1 MSKKKYTGW
10 AMDVY
15 PDMSEK
21 DIAHHVRRQL
31 REGANFVWIGHNNP
45 GEVDRNKVEPALSYA
60 VYEAYVN
67 SRDPRHEDARELVD
81 AQTRMLDF
89 CLKKNVPVVFPIGYQ
104 IQMGEVW
111 NRNHPEH
118 LRRTFEGRIINAGGV
133 SACFYSP
140 QYRRDITKY
149 YRWIV
154 ERFID
159 KYHPVILMV
168 NLADEP
174 FGGDYSQ
181 CAEAVFRRRH
191 GRKFVEAAQG
201 DVEEQALLGEFQ
213 SNYIAEYASW
223 SADAWHAVCSS
234 IPSTM
239 SFCGYHGREENVMPS
254 VQALF
259 ELTPDHFHPTFDVY
273 PRDGSAKRQI
283 KQSDITM
290 LIILLKQLS
299 YLSHKYQRPYWLWT
313 TGNSWGLGQN
323 SPDKA
328 NIADAL
334 ANQFYAAS
342 TAVDNRGNLKGIA
355 VWNYNIPNQGLYNDP
370 NPIIYDP
377 DEMFRKVTRILKW
390 LRARL
395 NAPSKRAI
403 DVALVLSRSY
413 GDRCIGRSRKWV
425 RVRPFGFEHMK
436 SLAKRDL
443 RIVADESCAELFA
456 YLERT
461 GEQMPKILFYLSD
474 GAEKPPETVKSLLM
488 NYALKGGKIV
498 LPARLARDMKLEKLL
513 GSRFA
518 EAVFRYTPKPDKIK
532 PQFYED
538 MVSVVGPER
547 ANLYPFSM
555 GKILMVY
562 NITHRREAVNGY
574 LNQKPQSCYVLSPS
588 ASPRSSVR
596 ARRGS
601 RKEIRIGHHEVCFV
615 ASDSEATIA
624 SLIRSLKES

>member
-1 MSKKKYTGW
+1 MSKAKYTGW
-10 AMDVY
+10 AMDIY

-21 DIAHHVRRQL
+21 DIARHVRRQL

-67 SRDPRHEDARELVD
+67 SRDPRHEDAREIVD
-81 AQTRMLDF
+81 AQTRMLDS
-89 CLKKNVPVVFPIGYQ
+89 CLKKNVPVVLPVGYQ

-118 LRRTFEGRIINAGGV
+118 LRRTFEGKIINAGGV

-140 QYRRDITKY
+140 QYRRDITTY

-154 ERFID
+154 ERFIE
-159 KYHPVILMV
+159 KYCPIILMV

-181 CAEAVFRRRH
+181 HAEAVFRRRH
-191 GRKFVEAAQG
+191 DLRFIEAARG
-201 DVEEQALLGEFQ
+201 DVEEQGLLGEFQ
-213 SNYIAEYASW
+213 SNCIAEYASW
-223 SADAWHAVCSS
+223 SADAWHAVCPS

-259 ELTPDHFHPTFDVY
+259 ELTPDYFHPTFDVY
-273 PRDGSAKRQI
+273 PRDGSAKRPI
-283 KQSDITM
+283 KQSDIIM
-290 LIILLKQLS
+290 LVILLKQLS
-299 YLSHKYQRPYWLWT
+299 YLSHKYGRPYWLWT

-342 TAVDNRGNLKGIA
+342 TAADNHGNLKGIA

-395 NAPSKRAI
+395 STPKKRAI
-403 DVALVLSRSY
+403 DVALVLPRSY
-413 GDRCIGRSRKWV
+413 SDRCIGKSRKWV
-425 RVRPFGFEHMK
+425 RVRPFGFERME

-456 YLERT
+456 YLERNR
-461 GEQMPKILFYLSD
+461 EQTPRILFYLSD
-474 GAEKPPETVKSLLM
+474 GAESPPEEVKTFLV
-488 NYALKGGKIV
+488 NYALRGGKIA
-498 LPARLARDMKLEKLL
+498 LPAQLARDMKLQKVL
-513 GSRFA
+513 GSQFA
-518 EAVFRYTPKPDKIK
+518 GAVFEYGTTPDEIQPD
-532 PQFYED
+532 FYEKV
-538 MVSVVGPER
+538 VSTVAPEK

-562 NITHRREAVNGY
+562 NIAQRREAVNGY
-574 LNQKPQSCYVLSPS
+574 LNERRQSCWVLSPS
-588 ASPRSSVR
+588 ASPRSCVR
-596 ARRGS
+596 ARRGNG
-601 RKEIRIGHHEVCFV
+601 KKIRIGHHEVCFV
-615 ASDSEATIA
+615 ASDSKATLA
-624 SLIRSLKES
+624 PLIRSLEES